1 MSCWQINDILPK
13 SKQNKIVLLAS
24 PGESEDELEYVRLR
38 GQLFSQ
44 TFSFLH
50 KLDPFYSDHI
60 NTNTNYNSST
70 DCLLKLGNTT
80 FKSIM
85 ILS

>member
-1 MSCWQINDILPK
+1 MK
-13 SKQNKIVLLAS
+13 SKHNKIELVAR

-50 KLDPFYSDHI
+50 KSDPFLQRPYQHK
-60 NTNTNYNSST
+60 
-70 DCLLKLGNTT
+70 CELQ
-80 FKSIM
+80 FKHHLPVQTGLHSFQIHNDFV
-85 ILS
+85 I